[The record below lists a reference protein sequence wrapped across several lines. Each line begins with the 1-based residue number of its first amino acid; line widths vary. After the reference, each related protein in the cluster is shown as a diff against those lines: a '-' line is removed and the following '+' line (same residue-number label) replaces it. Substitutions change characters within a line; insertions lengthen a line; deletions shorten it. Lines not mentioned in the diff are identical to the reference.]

1 MKKVFLLVSLLLL
14 SPLVLSAQ
22 EGEEYV
28 QVEINNSRPT
38 SVLVRPGGKKDVVR
52 LYGRGFELVKKVEIQ
67 RQSSTCKTVDCKLRV
82 IARGIAD
89 LEVTA
94 APGAEPGV
102 DYRLVMYTPTNSYPA
117 ELEIEVRDPN
127 E

>member
-1 MKKVFLLVSLLLL
+1 MKRFLLVGVLLL
-14 SPLVLSAQ
+14 SPLMLSAQ
-22 EGEEYV
+22 EGEQYV
-28 QVEINNSRPT
+28 QVEVNNSMPA
-38 SVLVRPGGKKDVVR
+38 SVLVRPGGKKDVIR

-67 RQSSTCKTVDCKLRV
+67 RQSLTCKAVNCKLRV

-94 APGAEPGV
+94 TPGAEPGV